1 MNTKQSKA
9 ACEALS
15 EWLSEKDKLGKS
27 PAKIEA
33 ALDFK
38 MDGMTY
44 YVIKYKKTALGKWF
58 IGVAGGYDGDSLENC
73 GHIFSGMDDLYEED
87 SALEL
92 GKKMAAFICDFNE
105 REEMQ
110 DALND
115 IFQQNTKYCQS
126 TTLDPDVIAR
136 QFVKTETRFFLEVGR
151 VDIKSGHVV
160 VADPLCYLAMGKYR
174 PTLEKDIPNGTYP
187 AEVSICGNEMV
198 GLRMC
203 TTRLKIKDTKAVRY
217 ELAKPVPETAAMVS
231 KDGVVWT
238 GYPVDAGMTCFIDAK
253 GADEFGE
260 WVDNW
265 HKENKGKNH
274 YDDYFAALFA
284 ESYKKLPAYQ
294 REDGDFIEWTNP
306 DTNERMVMVSSGFG
320 DGFYQCFWGYDESGE
335 VCELVSPLVNPDLFD

>member
-1 MNTKQSKA
+1 MNAEQAKA

-15 EWLSEKDKLGKS
+15 EWLCEYEGYKKPPSE
-27 PAKIEA
+27 ITA
-33 ALDFK
+33 ALDFEA
-38 MDGMTY
+38 DGLNF
-44 YVIKYKKTALGKWF
+44 YVIKYKKSALSKSLIGVVCFEGNSLEKCRGIYTDAKEPYNEKTALDYGREYAQY
-58 IGVAGGYDGDSLENC
+58 V
-73 GHIFSGMDDLYEED
+73 HDDMARRKQQDEVK
-87 SALEL
+87 ALFRKNL
-92 GKKMAAFICDFNE
+92 DYTLSK
-105 REEMQ
+105 
-110 DALND
+110 
-115 IFQQNTKYCQS
+115 
-126 TTLDPDVIAR
+126 TLDADVIAR
-136 QFVKTETRFFLEVGR
+136 QFVKTETRFFLEVGK
-151 VDIKSGHVV
+151 VDIKSGRVV
-160 VADPLCYLAMGKYR
+160 AADPLCYLAMGKFR
-174 PTLEKDIPNGTYP
+174 PTLETEIPNGTYP
-187 AEVSICGNEMV
+187 AEVSIFRNDLI

-203 TTRLKIKDTKAVRY
+203 TARLKIKDTKAVRY
-217 ELAKPVPETAAMVS
+217 ELAKPVPDTAANVS
-231 KDGVVWT
+231 EDGEVWT
-238 GYPVDAGMTCFIDAK
+238 GYPVDAGMMCFIDSK